1 MNADTADQQDELLRT
16 DEVLAGI
23 RLSGGVVRDGSPVD
37 VTVSCGH
44 PFLYPLTPA
53 DLPPRLRERAQTTGA
68 RYFGAVFAFDLDEP
82 PAGYRYA
89 SVRFTVDLG
98 DSGATAVLV
107 HSGGDQFGLVT
118 GEATSPIAERAAGT
132 GRPGLWRR
140 LGLRSDRPAAW
151 TTGTLNSR
159 FGWRYRDRRATPI
172 LPRTYGVHAVLEIPA
187 GAVALT
193 GTLEVEA
200 ELAGVVRRQVTATA
214 PTPFLRP
221 LPRPAPARAA
231 AVRLC
236 VAADVVGYSSRTPAT
251 AERVQRDLVRILAEG
266 RTAAGIAADAV
277 DPQPQGDGQFT
288 VLPVGLD
295 EADVIPRLLRGVSVA
310 LAARNAAE
318 PVDRIRLRIAL
329 HRGLVKE
336 ADNGWVGRAAIAVHR
351 ILDSPPLRSSLTEH
365 PEADWALAV
374 PDVLFADV
382 LSTGDDPPPKAFRP
396 ATVDLPA
403 KGFLE
408 QVWLYVPGVA
418 A

>member
-1 MNADTADQQDELLRT
+1 MNADTAGHQDEPLRAG
-16 DEVLAGI
+16 ELLAGI
-23 RLSGGVVRDGSPVD
+23 RLSGGAVRDGDSVD
-37 VTVSCGH
+37 VTMSCGR
-44 PFLYPLTPA
+44 PFLYPLAPA
-53 DLPPRLRERAQTTGA
+53 DLPPKLSEREQAQGA
-68 RYFGAVFAFDLDEP
+68 RYFGAVFAFDLDDP

-89 SVRFTVDLG
+89 AVRFTADLG

-107 HSGGDQFGLVT
+107 HSGGDQLGLIT
-118 GEATSPIAERAAGT
+118 GEAMSPIAGRAAEAV
-132 GRPGLWRR
+132 RPALLHR

-187 GAVALT
+187 GIAALT
-193 GTLEVEA
+193 GTLEAEA
-200 ELAGVVRRQVTATA
+200 ELAGVVRRSMTAAA
-214 PTPFLRP
+214 PTPFTLP
-221 LPRPAPARAA
+221 LPGPVPARTA

-236 VAADVVGYSSRTPAT
+236 VAADVVAYSGRTPAA
-251 AERVQRDLVRILAEG
+251 AERVQHDLVEVLAEA
-266 RTAAGIAADAV
+266 RAAAGIAAGAV

-295 EADVIPRLLRGVSVA
+295 EADVIPRLLRGLSRA
-310 LAARNAAE
+310 LSARNAAE
-318 PVDRIRLRIAL
+318 PADRIRLRVAL

-336 ADNGWVGRAAIAVHR
+336 ADNGWVGRAAVAVHR
-351 ILDSPPLRSSLTEH
+351 ILDSPPLRSMLTEN
-365 PEADWALAV
+365 PQADWVLGV
-374 PDVLFADV
+374 PDALFADV